1 MARRAAFLDRD
12 GTLNERPREHYY
24 VTEIED
30 FQLLPDAVE
39 GMRRLAD
46 CGYVLV
52 VASNQRGIARGL
64 VDEEVLRGTEDVLQ
78 QALEPHGARIEG
90 FYYCPHEIEENC
102 DCRKPKSGLLL
113 RAAEELN
120 LDLDSSWLIG
130 DSERDVEAGAG
141 AGCST
146 AFVGPETD
154 LSDSEVSATLV
165 AHSLDEAARLICE
178 RG

>member
-1 MARRAAFLDRD
+1 M
-12 GTLNERPREHYY
+12 TQ
-24 VTEIED
+24 IED
-30 FQLLPDAVE
+30 FRLLPDAVE

-78 QALEPHGARIEG
+78 QALEPHGVQIAG

-113 RAAEELN
+113 RAAEELD
-120 LDLDSSWLIG
+120 LDLASSWMVG
-130 DSERDVEAGAG
+130 DSERDVEAGSG

-146 AFVGPETD
+146 AFVGP
-154 LSDSEVSATLV
+154 DSTVSAV
-165 AHSLDEAARLICE
+165 VIAGSLEEAARLICE
-178 RG
+178 RD